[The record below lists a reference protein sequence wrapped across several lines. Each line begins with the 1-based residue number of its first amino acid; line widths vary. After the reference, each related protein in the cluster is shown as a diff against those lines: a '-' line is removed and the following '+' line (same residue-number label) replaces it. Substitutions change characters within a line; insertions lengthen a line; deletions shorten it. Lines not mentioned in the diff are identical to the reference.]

1 MSVEG
6 LRNFCV
12 KVNGGS
18 GCIIQ
23 PATGE
28 YSLVLTAAH
37 VIEGQAAEDIEV
49 VRQIL
54 GERGAVINRTIEV
67 IETYVHPDAERDA
80 AILKVPYLTGVGN
93 LFRLYEAEFASDRE
107 GYWLTGHPE
116 ERLGNNDTYRQNVI
130 TIINPAENNYW
141 EAEVAGN
148 ARYQDIVGQSGGA
161 ILKPVEDFYLLAGIQ
176 SQMPVEDDEGTGRV
190 RFMPVSFFDEIIDAS
205 AGQLAEL
212 YPVYLDSFA
221 HLKSLVMKFVGS
233 YPDLP
238 FTRGYLQSL
247 TRRVVESGLT
257 PKRIKEAFRKRL
269 LVFGQKDSAL
279 VNQGLWV
286 AWLELLIVLHV
297 MQILGA
303 EGAAAA
309 GQGVEIERLF
319 NRTRLIFSETKEDWV
334 NEISAIIRSDFNGL
348 EEDGKIIVATNGG
361 AAIPKISSRN
371 LVVDIRQVQPDEFQI
386 DSAQHPLVKSDLVHL
401 RAFQMC
407 VIKAAERYAAF
418 DNTTIEDLLRQLR
431 EDYESELR

>member
-6 LRNFCV
+6 FRNFCV

-18 GCIIQ
+18 GCLIQ

-37 VIEGQAAEDIEV
+37 VVENQAAADIEV

-54 GERGAVINRTIEV
+54 GVREAVVNEPLEV
-67 IETYVHPDAERDA
+67 IEVYVHPDAERDT
-80 AILKVPYLTGVGN
+80 AILKIPYLAGVSN
-93 LFRLYEAEFASDRE
+93 LFRLYEAEFAADRDSF
-107 GYWLTGHPE
+107 WLIGHPA
-116 ERLGNNDTYRQNVI
+116 ERG
-130 TIINPAENNYW
+130 ENNYSYRENAISIINQSEHNYW
-141 EAEVAGN
+141 EGEVAGN
-148 ARYQDIVGQSGGA
+148 AGFDDIEGQSGGA
-161 ILKPVEDFYLLAGIQ
+161 ILKTVDDFYLLAGIQ
-176 SQMPVEDDEGTGRV
+176 SQMSVADDNGTGRV
-190 RFMPVSFFDEIIDAS
+190 KFMPVSFFDEIIAAS
-205 AGQLAEL
+205 GGQLAEL

-221 HLKSLVMKFVGS
+221 HMKTLVMKFVGS

-247 TRRVVESGLT
+247 TRRIVESGLT
-257 PKRIKEAFRKRL
+257 PKAIKEAFRKRL
-269 LVFGQKDSAL
+269 LVFGQKDTAL
-279 VNQGLWV
+279 VNQGLWI

-297 MQILGA
+297 MQALGT
-303 EGAAAA
+303 GN
-309 GQGVEIERLF
+309 VEVEQLF

-348 EEDGKIIVATNGG
+348 DEEGKIIVATNGA

-371 LVVDIRQVQPDEFQI
+371 LVMDIRQVQPEEFQI
-386 DSAQHPLVKSDLVHL
+386 DQAQHPLVKSDLVHL

-418 DNTTIEDLLRQLR
+418 DNATIEDLLRQLR